1 MIAPT
6 KFYDHVP
13 TMTPEEAAGL
23 VADAIIRRPV
33 RVTTRLGVFSQ
44 IVQAL
49 APRLGRTILNTAF
62 RMFPDSAAAS
72 GEKTSGE
79 TPTADQIAFTQML
92 RGLHY

>member
-1 MIAPT
+1 
-6 KFYDHVP
+6 
-13 TMTPEEAAGL
+13 MTPEEAAGL

-72 GEKTSGE
+72 GEKTRGE